1 MVYNNVINSNVE
13 LELQFDTK
21 NNFQRVG
28 ACMVYEANYFS
39 RNADNL
45 IKEKYFRFIYLN
57 HSVEL
62 SPLC

>member
-1 MVYNNVINSNVE
+1 MFYNKVINSNVE

-21 NNFQRVG
+21 KNFQRVR
-28 ACMVYEANYFS
+28 AYMDYEANYFS

-45 IKEKYFRFIYLN
+45 IKKKYFRFIYLN
-57 HSVEL
+57 HSVEV

>member
-1 MVYNNVINSNVE
+1 MFYNKVINSNVE

-28 ACMVYEANYFS
+28 AYMDYEANYFS

-45 IKEKYFRFIYLN
+45 IKKEYFRFIYLN
-57 HSVEL
+57 HSV
-62 SPLC
+62 

>member
-1 MVYNNVINSNVE
+1 MVYNKVINSNVE

-39 RNADNL
+39 RNAGNL
-45 IKEKYFRFIYLN
+45 IKEKYFRFICLN